1 MMWVILRA
9 QSAQHEMRTYLAG
22 RRGRLGRRVVVVRS
36 MLDLCR
42 ANCRNASALFLRGW
56 PAAS

>member
-36 MLDLCR
+36 MRPLCR
-42 ANCRNASALFLRGW
+42 AKCCNASALFLHGR